1 MNNYDPGQSKYLQ
14 SSLDYEWRTCSV
26 AEMTAL
32 AYKRMVKKKKEDL
45 LQKRRRLLSATKSV
59 VIAFKK
65 ATKEAITLY

>member
-1 MNNYDPGQSKYLQ
+1 MLHADCHIELNKKINDNGYHLVPKVDNYDPGQSKYLQ

-45 LQKRRRLLSATKSV
+45 LQKRR
-59 VIAFKK
+59 
-65 ATKEAITLY
+65 